1 MNPDLDRV
9 IEAVESLGEHFDT
22 VHIFVTR
29 YESQTEGTTNLHR
42 GIGNFYARY
51 GQIQEWITRENEQAR
66 IDARKANQPPEE

>member
-9 IEAVESLGEHFDT
+9 IAAAESLGEHFDT

-29 YESQTEGTTNLHR
+29 YESQNEGTTNIHR

-51 GQIQEWITRENEQAR
+51 GQIKEWLTREEEQAR
-66 IDARKANQPPEE
+66 IEARNANQSPEE